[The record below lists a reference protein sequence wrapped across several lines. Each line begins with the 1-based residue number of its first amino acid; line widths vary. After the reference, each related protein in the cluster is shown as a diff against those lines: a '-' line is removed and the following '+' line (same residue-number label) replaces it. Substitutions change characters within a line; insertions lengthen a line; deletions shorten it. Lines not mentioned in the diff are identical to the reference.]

1 MPDSEVTFPAD
12 RTERERAYSPSI
24 CIEAIEPLIANYVAA
39 SATARA
45 SVPCQTEHYGSRDA
59 EALDIFEPADP
70 HDPSNP
76 VHLFFHGGYWQEL
89 SKAEAS
95 FPALDFHACGVT
107 YVAAGY
113 TLAPHATLPQIIDQA
128 CAAARWVLL
137 NLCNGDAARLT
148 VSGSSAGAHLAAWV
162 AVRESVRRAVL
173 LSGVYDLQ
181 PLVDT
186 YINDA
191 LGMDPETAR
200 RSSPLF
206 ALPLAD
212 AATAFTIVWGQNET
226 EAFKQQSRT
235 FAAAL
240 EASGAA
246 VEQWEVV
253 GRNHFDIVH
262 DLAKIAGANDPCKAN
277 GDP

>member
-1 MPDSEVTFPAD
+1 MHDSEITVPAD
-12 RTERERAYSPSI
+12 RTERERAYSPSS
-24 CIEAIEPLIANYVAA
+24 CIDAIEPLIANYVAA

-45 SVPCQTEHYGSRDA
+45 SVPYRTERYGSSDA

-70 HDPSNP
+70 HDPSSP

-95 FPALDFHACGVT
+95 FPALDFHGSGVT

-113 TLAPHATLPQIIDQA
+113 TLAPNATLPQIIDQA
-128 CAAARWVLL
+128 CAAARWVLQ
-137 NLCNGDAARLT
+137 NLCDGDAARLT

-162 AVRESVRRAVL
+162 AVRESVHRAVL

-181 PLVDT
+181 PLVGT

-191 LGMDPETAR
+191 LGLDLETAR

-206 ALPLAD
+206 ALPPVD
-212 AATAFTIVWGQNET
+212 GTAVFTIVWGENET
-226 EAFKQQSRT
+226 EAFKQQSRA

-240 EASGAA
+240 EVSGAV
-246 VEQWEVV
+246 VELREVA

-262 DLAKIAGANDPCKAN
+262 DLPRITGSRDAL
-277 GDP
+277 